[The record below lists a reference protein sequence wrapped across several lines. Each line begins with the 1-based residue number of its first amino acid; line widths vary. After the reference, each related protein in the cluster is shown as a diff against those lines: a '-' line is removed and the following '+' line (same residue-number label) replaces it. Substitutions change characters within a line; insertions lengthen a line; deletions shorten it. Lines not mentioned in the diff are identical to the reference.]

1 MSLEKITDKILAEAE
16 QEVKN
21 LVEDAE
27 REAAQI
33 ISEAEE
39 KAQAILKDAED
50 RGHEEREKIIEG
62 RNSVINVDIRK
73 ITLEE
78 KQKVLH
84 EAFDAA
90 GVDFEE
96 HKRELQSEVAK
107 ILF

>member
-16 QEVKN
+16 AEVNDLIKAAEEEAAKILEDAN
-21 LVEDAE
+21 EKAKAILEDAE
-27 REAAQI
+27 N
-33 ISEAEE
+33 
-39 KAQAILKDAED
+39 

-73 ITLEE
+73 IKLEE

-96 HKRELQSEVAK
+96 HKRELQGEVAK